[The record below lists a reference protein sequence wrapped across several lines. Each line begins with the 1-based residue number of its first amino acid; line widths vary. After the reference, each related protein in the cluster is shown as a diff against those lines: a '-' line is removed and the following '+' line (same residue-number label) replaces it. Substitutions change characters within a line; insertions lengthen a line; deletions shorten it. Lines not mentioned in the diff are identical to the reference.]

1 MADDLTRIHLCGRL
15 TVEWAGERLER
26 ALPGRQGR
34 LLFAY
39 LVLQRGRP
47 VRRDELIDALWSEDG
62 PPPSGDALLAPPL
75 SRLRKALGPGRLEG
89 RGELTLALPPDAWV
103 DWEVVHDEVA
113 RTRELLQTGAWAG
126 ALAAASAALTIADR
140 GLLPGLEATWIDERR
155 RELGELRLEALE
167 AVAAAGMRL
176 GGADLATAEQAARA
190 AVEAAPFRESARA
203 ALIEVLAATGNTAEA
218 LRAYEDVRVLLREE
232 LGTSPGPGLVALH
245 TRLLNAEAP
254 PATGPAAV
262 PAPAAPA
269 VPPPFP
275 VAAPS
280 AAAPPSRPAL
290 PDRLDQ
296 AVAAALVG
304 RAAAL
309 ERLRE
314 ELDGARAG
322 DARLVL
328 VAGEGGIGK
337 TRLVAELA
345 AVAEGVTVLYG
356 RCDEE
361 ELVPFGPWIEVLSVY
376 LASLDDADLPAVV
389 GDAGAELTRLLPEL
403 RTRLPGLATPAAAD
417 PETERH
423 RLFAAVVGVVERA
436 AARTPLL
443 LVIDDLHWADRSS
456 LLLLRQLVSAPRL
469 GPVLLVG
476 TLRDNELAPGHA
488 LVEALATMEREQ
500 PLARL
505 RLEGL
510 DQAEVGVL
518 VGAWHGRDAPEETIR
533 AIHGETN
540 GNPFFVKQL
549 VRHLEESGT
558 AGGTLPSQ
566 DFGVPAGLRDVIVSR
581 VARLPPQASSV
592 LSVAALI
599 GRDFDLGLLEA
610 VMDLGEDE
618 LLDCLD
624 ASVRAGMLVE
634 IASTPGRYS
643 FVHALLRTS
652 LERDLTATRRARLH
666 RRIGEEIE
674 QRHRDRLDPH
684 LVDLVR
690 HFAAAGPEE
699 VDRAV
704 AYGLQAA
711 DQATARLAY
720 KEAVDLVGAALAA
733 RERDD
738 PVDDGDR
745 ARLLHRLAVARWRAG
760 MWKEARETFVQAT
773 DAAREAGAVTLLARA
788 ALGHAGGSW
797 ASYGTEDRTSVELL
811 EEALERLD
819 DGDSVVRAEVL
830 ARLGEL
836 LYYGGDSEER
846 VPAIVSAAVDMA
858 RRLGDATA
866 LIAALSA
873 SMFAHWRP
881 DELDARLDVS
891 HELVELCEASGGAA
905 ATARAYAWRAIALLE
920 SCWADEAFADIA
932 RHAEL
937 TDQVQQA
944 ELINHRAAFTAM
956 RDLLAGRFET
966 AEETVNNVLTVGK
979 RATATDALQS
989 YGVEMIALRNEQLRL
1004 GELVPHFE
1012 MLGDAIEALP
1022 GWRTAIGWGYL
1033 QAGRVDEAREQVAAV
1048 HRDDFALLPRDANF
1062 IPALT
1067 ILAHMAPELD
1077 DAELAEDLERALRPY
1092 AERWVVLGAGSAT
1105 IGPVAWALGAV
1116 GLLRGEAERAAGDFA
1131 AGLAYSRALGSRPYE
1146 AHCELGL
1153 AIALERRGEAGD
1165 AERAEGLRASA
1176 VETAHALGMA
1186 RLLRDAEMASRA

>member
-1 MADDLTRIHLCGRL
+1 VADDLTRIHLCGRL

-103 DWEVVHDEVA
+103 DWEVVHDELA
-113 RTRELLQTGAWAG
+113 RTRERLQAGEWAG
-126 ALAAASAALTIADR
+126 ALAGASAALAIADR

-203 ALIEVLAATGNTAEA
+203 VLIETLAATGNTAEA

-232 LGTSPGPGLVALH
+232 LGTSPGPALVALH
-245 TRLLNAEAP
+245 TRLLNADAAPAPPSAPGPAAP
-254 PATGPAAV
+254 PAPS
-262 PAPAAPA
+262 
-269 VPPPFP
+269 
-275 VAAPS
+275 S
-280 AAAPPSRPAL
+280 AAASPAPRTAL

-304 RAAAL
+304 RTAAL

-314 ELDGARAG
+314 ELEGARAG

-376 LASLDDADLPAVV
+376 LASLDDAAVTAVV
-389 GDAGAELTRLLPEL
+389 GDAGAELTRLVPEL
-403 RTRLPGLATPAAAD
+403 RARLPGLDAPPAAD

-510 DQAEVGVL
+510 DQDEVGAL

-558 AGGTLPSQ
+558 AGGPLPAQ

-760 MWKEARETFVQAT
+760 MWKEARETFVQAME
-773 DAAREAGAVTLLARA
+773 AARAAGAVTLFARA
-788 ALGHAGGSW
+788 ALGHTGGSW
-797 ASYGTEDRTSVELL
+797 ASYGTEDRESVRLL
-811 EEALERLD
+811 EEALEQLD
-819 DGDSVVRAEVL
+819 DGDSVLRAEIL

-891 HELVELCEASGGAA
+891 HELVELCEASGGGA

-920 SCWADEAFADIA
+920 SCWADRAFADIA

-944 ELINHRAAFTAM
+944 ELINHRAAFAAM
-956 RDLLAGRFET
+956 GDLLAGRFDT
-966 AEETVNNVLTVGK
+966 AEQTVENVLTVGK

-1033 QAGRVDEAREQVAAV
+1033 QAGRVDEARAQVAAV

-1077 DAELAEDLERALRPY
+1077 DLELAGDLERALRPY

-1116 GLLRGEAERAAGDFA
+1116 GLLLGETERAAADFA

-1146 AHCELGL
+1146 AHCALGL
-1153 AIALERRGEAGD
+1153 AIALERRGEPGD

-1186 RLLRDAEMASRA
+1186 RLLRDAGIASRA